1 MEYKLELKNIKKVF
15 ISNSNKAL
23 TALDSINLSVKAGEF
38 VCIIGKTG
46 CGKTTLLRIT
56 AGLEIPTSGKIL
68 IDKNQIIGVNRK
80 CTLVF
85 QQYSIF
91 PWYTVMQNIAL
102 PLELKGFSKN
112 EKVEK
117 AKEYI
122 NLVGLTN
129 FENSKP
135 YELSGGMQQR
145 VAIARALAYD
155 PEILLLDE
163 PFGSLDE
170 RTRQKLQ
177 NLLLEIWEKRKK
189 TIVFVTHN
197 IDEAVTL
204 ADRIIVMA
212 DSPGRIMDEV
222 DIVLKRPRKRLEE
235 EFTKYHLK
243 LRNILESVEE

>member
-1 MEYKLELKNIKKVF
+1 MEYKLELQNIKKVF
-15 ISNSNKAL
+15 KSDSNRSL
-23 TALDSINLSVKAGEF
+23 TALDNINISVKAGEF

-56 AGLEIPTSGKIL
+56 AGLENPTSGKIL
-68 IDKNQIIGVNRK
+68 IDNNQIIGVNKK

-91 PWYTVMQNIAL
+91 PWFSVIQNIAL
-102 PLELKGFSKN
+102 PLELKGFSKI
-112 EKVEK
+112 ERLEK

-122 NLVGLTN
+122 NLVGLSN
-129 FENSKP
+129 FENARP

-177 NLLLEIWEKRKK
+177 DLFLKIWDKRKK

-204 ADRIIVMA
+204 ADRILVMA
-212 DSPGRIMDEV
+212 DSPGRVVDEI
-222 DIVLKRPRKRLEE
+222 DIVLKRPRKRLDE
-235 EFTKYHLK
+235 EFTNYHLK
-243 LRNILESVEE
+243 LRNILESVE